1 MNSSNS
7 GRFQDF
13 LAITTNNTAASPSLV
28 YVTKVRLL
36 SRYLQ
41 YLPSV
46 ASPGKDLELMMG
58 DGLAN
63 ALWDLI
69 RTLSHRNL
77 IPVNLRQSRH
87 SRSGLFHISSKQYSK
102 L

>member
-1 MNSSNS
+1 MEYALM
-7 GRFQDF
+7 QQ
-13 LAITTNNTAASPSLV
+13 PSHIL
-28 YVTKVRLL
+28 
-36 SRYLQ
+36 
-41 YLPSV
+41 SV